1 MPSGCKPLCRSGKRW
16 LHLRRQVRRSR
27 GLRRRIGA
35 ICPHQTCPVVKD
47 EFCDGHHRQ
56 RLNELLSL
64 QGELEPR
71 GPSMMSKDIIV
82 AVAITFAVTFA
93 ILAAKMAQSDNDRA
107 SNPTISTLPLQ
118 Y

>member
-1 MPSGCKPLCRSGKRW
+1 MGYVFAPELWTNVGGQTDAVGLQAALPIWKTLASPSAAS
-16 LHLRRQVRRSR
+16 S
-27 GLRRRIGA
+27 
-35 ICPHQTCPVVKD
+35 PVT
-47 EFCDGHHRQ
+47 G
-56 RLNELLSL
+56 STP
-64 QGELEPR
+64 EPR

>member
-1 MPSGCKPLCRSGKRW
+1 
-16 LHLRRQVRRSR
+16 
-27 GLRRRIGA
+27 
-35 ICPHQTCPVVKD
+35 VVKD

-71 GPSMMSKDIIV
+71 GPSMMSKDIIA